1 MMGIVA
7 LQSFKNIISTYTGF
21 LIGAI
26 NTLFLYTNFMSKT
39 YYGMV
44 GFMLS
49 TAYVM
54 MPLMAFGTYNTII
67 KFYSSFKTEK
77 AQNSFLTLMLVMPL
91 FIIVPVIGVT
101 YFAYNTIG
109 AYFSTAN
116 DIIGNYLWHIVF
128 TAIAL
133 AYFEVFYAWVKVQMQ
148 TVFGNFMKEVFHR
161 VGTMVLLL
169 LLSLKTISLEQF
181 MIGLV
186 LVYLLRMLT
195 MMVYAFR
202 CRLPVI
208 VFKKIET
215 IIPVLKYST
224 LIIIAGSVATLLL
237 DVDKMMLGK
246 YLLIDNIAYYNVAIF
261 IAAVIAVPQ
270 RAMHQILMPLTAE
283 YLNSKKLKDLET
295 LYKRSSLN
303 LFIVGGLIFL
313 LIVSNI
319 NQLYLCIDKDYSI
332 GLYVVLLI
340 SVSKLY
346 DSLLGSNNAILFN
359 SDYYRI
365 VLALGV
371 FLAILM
377 IVLNTLLIP
386 LYGLNGA
393 ALATFIAVFIYNTV
407 KLFFVYKAFK
417 ITPFSFNT
425 FKVGVLLLAVALSMY
440 FWDFSFLP
448 LINILLKSCIITLV
462 FVCAIYWFKLSDDI
476 TVLMQKLC
484 ALRHFF
490 KSKRGIH

>member
-1 MMGIVA
+1 
-7 LQSFKNIISTYTGF
+7 
-21 LIGAI
+21 
-26 NTLFLYTNFMSKT
+26 
-39 YYGMV
+39 
-44 GFMLS
+44 
-49 TAYVM
+49 
-54 MPLMAFGTYNTII
+54 
-67 KFYSSFKTEK
+67 
-77 AQNSFLTLMLVMPL
+77 
-91 FIIVPVIGVT
+91 
-101 YFAYNTIG
+101 
-109 AYFSTAN
+109 
-116 DIIGNYLWHIVF
+116 
-128 TAIAL
+128 
-133 AYFEVFYAWVKVQMQ
+133 
-148 TVFGNFMKEVFHR
+148 
-161 VGTMVLLL
+161 
-169 LLSLKTISLEQF
+169 
-181 MIGLV
+181 
-186 LVYLLRMLT
+186 
-195 MMVYAFR
+195 
-202 CRLPVI
+202 
-208 VFKKIET
+208 
-215 IIPVLKYST
+215 
-224 LIIIAGSVATLLL
+224 
-237 DVDKMMLGK
+237 VDKMMLGK

-425 FKVGVLLLAVALSMY
+425 FKVGVLLLAVALGMY

-484 ALRHFF
+484 ALKHFF
-490 KSKRGIH
+490 KSKKGVH